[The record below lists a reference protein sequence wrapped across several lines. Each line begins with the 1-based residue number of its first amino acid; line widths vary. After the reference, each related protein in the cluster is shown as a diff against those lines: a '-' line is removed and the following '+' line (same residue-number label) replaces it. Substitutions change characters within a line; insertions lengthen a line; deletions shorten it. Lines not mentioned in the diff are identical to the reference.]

1 LDTTGRII
9 DVHTH
14 FIPSEFLSAAD
25 HPAWGAAVERR
36 DDGNRWVVHDEGF
49 AYPLDEGFL
58 GDQAKLDDM
67 DARGIDVSIMSLAPT
82 LFYYWIDTAEAVA
95 FARMANDSLAQTVA
109 SSGGRLVGTASLPMQ
124 DPEAAAEEYRRCIQE
139 LGFVGAHV
147 GTTIEGEYV
156 DRDTYLPLWEAVDDL
171 GAPVILHPY
180 YIGPKVGYEDYYL
193 TNIFV
198 NPLDTALAAGRLI
211 FSGLFDRFENLKFV
225 LVHAGGFL
233 PYQIGRF
240 DHGWRVR
247 QESRISLGRPP
258 SEYLDR
264 FYFDTITHHDLALK
278 WLIDL
283 VGSQRVLL
291 GTDLPFDMADADPVG
306 RLDRV
311 ADSTETRRLVG
322 GSTASELFN
331 LKEAVTSAGRGDIGA
346 SR

>member
-1 LDTTGRII
+1 MDKSPMII

-14 FIPSEFLSAAD
+14 FIPPEFLNAAD

-36 DDGNRWVVHDEGF
+36 DGHRWVVHDEGF
-49 AYPLDEGFL
+49 AYPLNDGFL
-58 GDQAKLDDM
+58 GNQAKLDDM
-67 DARGIDVSIMSLAPT
+67 DARGIDFSIMSLAPT
-82 LFYYWIDTAEAVA
+82 LFYYWIDTADAVS
-95 FARMANDSLAQTVA
+95 FSRMANDSLAETVA
-109 SSGGRLVGTASLPMQ
+109 GSRGRLAGTASLPMQ
-124 DPEAAAEEYRRCIQE
+124 DPDAAADEYRRCIQE

-156 DRDTYLPLWEAVDDL
+156 DRDAYLPLWEAVNEL

-211 FSGLFDRFENLKFV
+211 FSGLFDRFENLKFL

-240 DHGWRVR
+240 DHGWKVR
-247 QESRISLGRPP
+247 QEARISLDRPP

-264 FYFDTITHHDLALK
+264 FYFDTITHHDRALK

-283 VGSQRVLL
+283 VGNQRVVL
-291 GTDLPFDMADADPVG
+291 GTDLPFDMADEDPVG

-311 ADSTETRRLVG
+311 ADSEETRQLVG
-322 GSTASELFN
+322 GSTASELFD
-331 LKEAVTSAGRGDIGA
+331 LEEAALLGKRDDLGA
-346 SR
+346 TR